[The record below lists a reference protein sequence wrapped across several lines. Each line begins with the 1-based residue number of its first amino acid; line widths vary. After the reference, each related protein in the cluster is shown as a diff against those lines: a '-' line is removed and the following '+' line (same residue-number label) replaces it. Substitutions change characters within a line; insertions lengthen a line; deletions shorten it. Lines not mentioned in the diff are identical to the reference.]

1 MTLTVTLSK
10 SVTIIVTEKEKLG
23 KEVSGFMACA
33 AGSQEEGEAP
43 SQLP

>member
-1 MTLTVTLSK
+1 MAVTLSK
-10 SVTIIVTEKEKLG
+10 SVTIIVTEKEELG

-33 AGSQEEGEAP
+33 AGSQEEGEVQ